1 MAPHLQQLDRS
12 GSASTTST
20 TNPSTCRTVRR
31 GFTENVR
38 DVYFDYDK
46 SDVRDD
52 QKSTLADAA
61 SFLKTNSSVKFSIE
75 GHCDERGSE
84 GTTWAWVIAGPML

>member
-1 MAPHLQQLDRS
+1 M
-12 GSASTTST
+12 
-20 TNPSTCRTVRR
+20 
-31 GFTENVR
+31 R

-61 SFLKTNSSVKFSIE
+61 SFLKTNSGCQVQ
-75 GHCDERGSE
+75 H
-84 GTTWAWVIAGPML
+84 